1 MLATPRTTAAPVDA
15 GTSADPAQLAKGAF
29 RRLALNRQA
38 PTPDNFAR
46 AYAAEQGLPPPVD
59 TKPQAAAAAAPAA
72 GDPSGAAKPWLRLIR
87 ILLRGLDRGSK
98 SWTLARRKDSLKRLL
113 EQHGNDDMKLAQRL
127 VQLVGLWEADPPGQT
142 TGPLGALA
150 GADPASNDA
159 APGAEDAHPANGVEA
174 ATLLSA
180 GVAEGQPDKAAVP
193 VINALRLGLDA
204 ALQGGE
210 PGATALAEELAG
222 LAQRIERHGIEPST
236 VNAVDAVCREARR
249 LFVQRHQLIDEL
261 MALCRS
267 LTEGLVDMAEDPAW
281 VRGQTQTLR
290 DRLNDQVG
298 TRSVRAARE
307 SFDQTRNR
315 QRQMQTQR
323 GEAREALK
331 SSLALMLVELGTLSQ
346 TTGRFGDK
354 VGNLAATVES
364 ADSLESL
371 ADVVRELLVDSRE
384 VHGLVNAARDRLSS
398 EHARAGEL
406 QSRVRALE
414 VELRRLSD
422 EATTDAL
429 TQISNRRGLA
439 QAFAAERDRTELAGA
454 NAPPL
459 AVGLI
464 DIDNFKRLN
473 DSLGHAA
480 GDEALKALAARVKA
494 WLRPADHVARFGG
507 EEFVVMLPGMALEEA
522 QQALSKLQRQLTA
535 SLFMHNGKEVFVTFS
550 AGVTAC
556 RPGETVEAA
565 LERADEGLYEA
576 KRTGK
581 NRTCIAA

>member
-1 MLATPRTTAAPVDA
+1 MPLSITAPVSPVA
-15 GTSADPAQLAKGAF
+15 TATSADPAQLAKGAL
-29 RRLALNRQA
+29 RRLALNQLA
-38 PTPDNFAR
+38 PTPENFAR
-46 AYAAEQGLPPPVD
+46 AYAIEQGQQ
-59 TKPQAAAAAAPAA
+59 PQAVARPPAAAVAAPAA
-72 GDPSGAAKPWLRLIR
+72 VDPAVAAKPWLRLIR
-87 ILLRGLDRGSK
+87 ILLNGLDRGSRN
-98 SWTLARRKDSLKRLL
+98 WTLARRKDSLKRLL
-113 EQHGNDDMKLAQRL
+113 EGIGNDDMRFAQRL
-127 VQLVGLWEADPPGQT
+127 IQLVGQWDADLPGETTGALEALVEADPANPVAK
-142 TGPLGALA
+142 LGVE
-150 GADPASNDA
+150 GAQGGDA
-159 APGAEDAHPANGVEA
+159 APPSPQGVDSGQVANTA
-174 ATLLSA
+174 M
-180 GVAEGQPDKAAVP
+180 P
-193 VINALRLGLDA
+193 VIKALRLGLDA
-204 ALQGGE
+204 ALHSGE
-210 PGATALAEELAG
+210 PGAAALAKELAS
-222 LAQRIERHGIEPST
+222 LMQRIDLHGIEPLTLS
-236 VNAVDAVCREARR
+236 AVEATCREARR
-249 LFVQRHQLIDEL
+249 LFGQRHQLIDEL

-267 LTEGLVDMAEDPAW
+267 LTDGLVDMAEDPAW
-281 VRGQTQTLR
+281 MRGQTQSLR
-290 DRLNDQVG
+290 ARLNDQVG
-298 TRSVRAARE
+298 TRAVRAARE

-315 QRQMQTQR
+315 QRRMQTQR

-346 TTGRFGDK
+346 TTGSFGDK

-364 ADSLESL
+364 ADSLEGL
-371 ADVVRELLVDSRE
+371 ANVVRELLVDSRE
-384 VHGLVNAARDRLSS
+384 VHGLVNAARDRLST

-406 QSRVRALE
+406 QSRVQALE

-429 TQISNRRGLA
+429 TQIANRRGLA
-439 QAFAAERDRTELAGA
+439 QAFAAEKARTEAAGA

-494 WLRPADHVARFGG
+494 WLRPVDHVARFGG

-581 NRTCIAA
+581 NRTCIVG

>member
-1 MLATPRTTAAPVDA
+1 MLATPRTTASPVAA
-15 GTSADPAQLAKGAF
+15 GTSADPAQLAKGAL
-29 RRLALNRQA
+29 RRLARNHQA

-46 AYAAEQGLPPPVD
+46 AYAEEQGLPPPAA
-59 TKPQAAAAAAPAA
+59 TKPQAAAVAAPAA
-72 GDPSGAAKPWLRLIR
+72 VDPAVAARPWLRLIR
-87 ILLRGLDRGSK
+87 ILLRGLDRS
-98 SWTLARRKDSLKRLL
+98 SRNWTQARRKDGLQQLL
-113 EQHGNDDMKLAQRL
+113 EEFGNDDMKLAQRL
-127 VQLVGLWEADPPGQT
+127 VQLVGLWEADPPGEA
-142 TGPLGALA
+142 TGALGALA
-150 GADPASNDA
+150 GADLVSNHAAQAALDA
-159 APGAEDAHPANGVEA
+159 KVGDVARP
-174 ATLLSA
+174 LST
-180 GVAEGQPDKAAVP
+180 GVAEGLTDKAAVP
-193 VINALRLGLDA
+193 VIHALRLGLDA
-204 ALQGGE
+204 ALHGGE
-210 PGATALAEELAG
+210 PGAAALAEELAG

-249 LFVQRHQLIDEL
+249 LFGQRHQLIDEL

-267 LTEGLVDMAEDPAW
+267 LTDGLVDMAEDPAW

-346 TTGRFGDK
+346 ATGRFGDK

-364 ADSLESL
+364 ADSLEGL
-371 ADVVRELLVDSRE
+371 ANVVRELLVDSRE
-384 VHGLVNAARDRLSS
+384 VHGLVNAARDRLST

-406 QSRVRALE
+406 QSRVQALE

-429 TQISNRRGLA
+429 TQIANRRGLA
-439 QAFAAERDRTELAGA
+439 QAFAAEKARTEAAGA
-454 NAPPL
+454 DAPPL

-494 WLRPADHVARFGG
+494 WLRPVDHVARFGG

-581 NRTCIAA
+581 NRTCIVG

>member
-1 MLATPRTTAAPVDA
+1 MLATPRTTASPVAA
-15 GTSADPAQLAKGAF
+15 GTSADPAQLAKGAL
-29 RRLALNRQA
+29 RRLARNHQA

-46 AYAAEQGLPPPVD
+46 AYAEEQGLPPPAA
-59 TKPQAAAAAAPAA
+59 TKPQAAAVAAPAA
-72 GDPSGAAKPWLRLIR
+72 VDPAVAARPWLRLIR
-87 ILLRGLDRGSK
+87 ILLRGLDRS
-98 SWTLARRKDSLKRLL
+98 SRNWTQARRKDGLQQLL
-113 EQHGNDDMKLAQRL
+113 EEFGNDDMKLAQRL
-127 VQLVGLWEADPPGQT
+127 VQLVGLWEADPPGEA
-142 TGPLGALA
+142 TGALGALA
-150 GADPASNDA
+150 GADLVSNHAAQAALHAKVGDA
-159 APGAEDAHPANGVEA
+159 ATP
-174 ATLLSA
+174 LST
-180 GVAEGQPDKAAVP
+180 GVAERLTDKAAVP
-193 VINALRLGLDA
+193 VIHALRLGLDA
-204 ALQGGE
+204 ALHGGE
-210 PGATALAEELAG
+210 PGAAALAEELAG

-249 LFVQRHQLIDEL
+249 LFGQRHQLIDEL

-267 LTEGLVDMAEDPAW
+267 LTDGLVDMAEDPAW

-331 SSLALMLVELGTLSQ
+331 SSLALMLVELGTLGQ

-354 VGNLAATVES
+354 VGELAATVEA

-371 ADVVRELLVDSRE
+371 AGVVRELLVDSRE
-384 VHGLVNAARDRLSS
+384 VHGQVVAARDRLST

-406 QSRVRALE
+406 QSRVQALE

-422 EATTDAL
+422 EVTTDAL
-429 TQISNRRGLA
+429 TQVANRRGLA
-439 QAFAAERDRTELAGA
+439 QLFAAEQARINAAGA
-454 NAPPL
+454 DAEPM
-459 AVGLI
+459 AVSLI

-494 WLRPADHVARFGG
+494 WLRPVDHVARFGG
-507 EEFVVMLPGMALEEA
+507 EEFVVMLPGTALDEA
-522 QQALSKLQRQLTA
+522 QQALSRLQRQLTA

-550 AGVTAC
+550 AGVTAY
-556 RPGETVEAA
+556 RSGETVEAA

>member
-1 MLATPRTTAAPVDA
+1 M
-15 GTSADPAQLAKGAF
+15 
-29 RRLALNRQA
+29 
-38 PTPDNFAR
+38 
-46 AYAAEQGLPPPVD
+46 
-59 TKPQAAAAAAPAA
+59 
-72 GDPSGAAKPWLRLIR
+72 
-87 ILLRGLDRGSK
+87 
-98 SWTLARRKDSLKRLL
+98 
-113 EQHGNDDMKLAQRL
+113 
-127 VQLVGLWEADPPGQT
+127 
-142 TGPLGALA
+142 
-150 GADPASNDA
+150 
-159 APGAEDAHPANGVEA
+159 
-174 ATLLSA
+174 
-180 GVAEGQPDKAAVP
+180 
-193 VINALRLGLDA
+193 
-204 ALQGGE
+204 
-210 PGATALAEELAG
+210 AEELAG

-249 LFVQRHQLIDEL
+249 LFGQRHQLIDEL

-267 LTEGLVDMAEDPAW
+267 LTDGLVDMAEDPAW

-323 GEAREALK
+323 GEARDALK

-354 VGNLAATVES
+354 VGNLAASVES
-364 ADSLESL
+364 ADSLEGL
-371 ADVVRELLVDSRE
+371 ASVVRELLVDSRE
-384 VHGLVNAARDRLSS
+384 VHGLVNAARDRLST

-406 QSRVRALE
+406 QSRVQALE

-429 TQISNRRGLA
+429 TQIANRRGLA
-439 QAFAAERDRTELAGA
+439 QAFAAEKARTEAAGA
-454 NAPPL
+454 DAPPL

-494 WLRPADHVARFGG
+494 WLRPVDHVARFGG
-507 EEFVVMLPGMALEEA
+507 EEFVVMLPGMVLEEA

-581 NRTCIAA
+581 NRTCIAG